1 MIPVFLAQWMKEKR
15 SPYMVLIFIG
25 ISITATLL
33 FGSNMDVKTKID
45 TFRGEGVTAEEAE
58 RWLYRLNESGAF
70 IFRLRGE
77 EESLSDVHQGRSDM
91 AIRLLKD
98 DYRIITVMESM
109 NVELVQQHM
118 QTVYTEELQIIA
130 AAASH
135 TEDDAAFRE
144 SMKAYLKQPPLTL
157 QATTSSGSELRSY
170 DMGLQL
176 LFGFSLFLVMFTV
189 GFKVNAM
196 TTEKISGIWNR
207 VILSPIT
214 KTQMYLGH
222 LTYSTLIGI
231 IQISIIFLLFHYVL
245 GYNLGNNFSL
255 LAIIIVLYTITIV
268 AMCML
273 FTGIL
278 RTPEQ
283 FITIFTSIVPIMP
296 LISGVYMP
304 PGTITNN
311 VLLFIAQFV
320 PLQHAIDALIRV
332 AIYDQGWTDIYLP
345 LAKLLLM
352 SVIFFGVGINLVER
366 RHS

>member
-1 MIPVFLAQWMKEKR
+1 MVPVFLAQWMKEKR

-25 ISITATLL
+25 ISIAATLL
-33 FGSNMDVKTKID
+33 FGSNMDVKMKID
-45 TFRGEGVTAEEAE
+45 TFRGEGITVEEAE
-58 RWLYRLNESGAF
+58 RWLDRLNESGAF

-98 DYRIITVMESM
+98 DYRMITVMESM

-118 QTVYTEELQIIA
+118 QTVYTEELQIS

-135 TEDDAAFRE
+135 AEDAAAFRE
-144 SMKAYLKQPPLTL
+144 SMRTYLELPPLTL
-157 QATTSSGSELRSY
+157 QTTTSSGNELRSY

-176 LFGFSLFLVMFTV
+176 LFGFSLFLVMLTV

-196 TTEKISGIWNR
+196 TTEKVSGIWNR
-207 VILSPIT
+207 VILSPVT

-222 LTYSTLIGI
+222 LTYSTIIGI
-231 IQISIIFLLFHYVL
+231 IQLTIIFLLFHFVI
-245 GYNLGNNFSL
+245 GYNLGNNFGL
-255 LAIIIVLYTITIV
+255 LAIIIVLYTITVV
-268 AMCML
+268 AMSML

-283 FITIFTSIVPIMP
+283 FSMIFTTIVPIMP

-311 VLLFIAQFV
+311 VLLLIAQFV
-320 PLQHAIDALIRV
+320 PLQHAVDALIGV
-332 AIYDQGWTDIYLP
+332 AIYGQGWTDIYLP

-352 SVIFFGVGINLVER
+352 SVMFFGVGINLVER
-366 RHS
+366 RSS